1 MKDGSD
7 ETLGMEEGDDE
18 GSLDG
23 SDEILGIDD
32 TVYYTDYYY
41 CYAGPTSTTNMLG

>member
-1 MKDGSD
+1 
-7 ETLGMEEGDDE
+7 MEEGDDE

-32 TVYYTDYYY
+32 TV
-41 CYAGPTSTTNMLG
+41 GPADGSRDTLGPIDGRTR